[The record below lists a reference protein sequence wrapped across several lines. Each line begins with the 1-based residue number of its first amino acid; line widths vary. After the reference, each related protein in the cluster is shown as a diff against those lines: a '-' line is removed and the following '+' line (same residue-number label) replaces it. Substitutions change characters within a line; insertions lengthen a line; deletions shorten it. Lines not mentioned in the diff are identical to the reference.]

1 MYVPHKGSQLLVATQ
16 DDTPVVPLFEIL
28 FETVKDRMEHP
39 KINNDVMF
47 AIDSFMQDDLSDDV
61 DDEIPF

>member
-1 MYVPHKGSQLLVATQ
+1 
-16 DDTPVVPLFEIL
+16 
-28 FETVKDRMEHP
+28 MEHP